1 MQRVFSVLYT
11 LDSRFVLSG
20 SDDGNVRI
28 WKARASGKLGTMS
41 TKELSKMEYR
51 DSLRERWKDVGEVG
65 KIERQR
71 FVPKAIHNATR
82 LRREMDGAEKR
93 KEGNRRRHAPKNR
106 PSENPKSER
115 RKGIVKAE

>member
-51 DSLRERWKDVGEVG
+51 DSLREKWKDVGEVG